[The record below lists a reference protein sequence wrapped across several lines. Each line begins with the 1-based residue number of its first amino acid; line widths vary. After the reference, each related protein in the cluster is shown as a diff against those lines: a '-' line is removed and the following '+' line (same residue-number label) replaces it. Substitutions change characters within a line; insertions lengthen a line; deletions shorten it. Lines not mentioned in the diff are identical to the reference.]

1 MLACRRQPIREHSHL
16 SCKGRA
22 AVHALNLH
30 LDRPRHLSTQ
40 CTVDGEAVGG
50 LAVRAAG
57 LKIGLCSDI
66 WHCTSRR
73 RRRWHAQPQE
83 ISFPRCMVRQLV
95 GDYFPTL
102 RRVRMHWS
110 RLEESTEEIT
120 LGRGALSATLSSWST
135 LDGRWVGSRWR
146 SCRRDLL
153 PFEQE
158 LQRSLGLAARA
169 VERAF
174 SVWAR
179 EAHLYQRVQRR
190 HERHT

>member
-1 MLACRRQPIREHSHL
+1 
-16 SCKGRA
+16 
-22 AVHALNLH
+22 
-30 LDRPRHLSTQ
+30 
-40 CTVDGEAVGG
+40 
-50 LAVRAAG
+50 
-57 LKIGLCSDI
+57 
-66 WHCTSRR
+66 
-73 RRRWHAQPQE
+73 
-83 ISFPRCMVRQLV
+83 
-95 GDYFPTL
+95 
-102 RRVRMHWS
+102 MHWS

-146 SCRRDLL
+146 SCRWDLL